1 MENYNIFEGSIRF
14 EYQDKDGV
22 LYGIYANSEEEADRK
37 WQHFNGN
44 DWFIT
49 FEIWRFAVAK
59 KLIFL
64 GPCGVPKIV
73 GRSE

>member
-44 DWFIT
+44 D
-49 FEIWRFAVAK
+49 
-59 KLIFL
+59 
-64 GPCGVPKIV
+64 
-73 GRSE
+73 

>member
-1 MENYNIFEGSIRF
+1 MVYNGNQCRKSIRNMRGKVMENYNIFEGNIRF

-44 DWFIT
+44 D
-49 FEIWRFAVAK
+49 
-59 KLIFL
+59 
-64 GPCGVPKIV
+64 
-73 GRSE
+73 